1 MTSSDSSET
10 ASDSLIIG
18 ILDDI
23 REHVQL
29 ADLPEDLLAAIVRFA
44 DLKTLGAA
52 VATCRALRSGHGLET
67 RGFG

>member
-44 DLKTLGAA
+44 DLEARAA
-52 VATCRALRSGHGLET
+52 GVEFCSTGRNV
-67 RGFG
+67 